1 MIVHSLDV
9 KQAAE
14 TFKANAARTTHEM
27 GVNAEGLGYSVVE
40 TQVSGL
46 FYGVSYS
53 VIVARDYYCE
63 CRIFH
68 IRRSL
73 FGFYWF

>member
-1 MIVHSLDV
+1 LIVFCLDV

-27 GVNAEGLGYSVVE
+27 GVKAEGLEHSVVE
-40 TQVSGL
+40 ARVSGV
-46 FYGVSYS
+46 FYGVSYF

-63 CRIFH
+63 SRIFH
-68 IRRSL
+68 IRRS
-73 FGFYWF
+73 